1 MSRRLTSLIVCHKG
15 SAAVEM
21 ALVAP
26 LMLILMFGSFE
37 LGNYF
42 MDNHV
47 VAKAVRDGARY
58 AARQNISNFTGC
70 TGAPGGTV
78 VADTQNVVMTGLLSG
93 GSDYLPNR
101 SSGTISVT
109 VDHCSTTVGSGS
121 TALKGIYTDIKNG
134 SGTVVGA
141 PVVKVDASLPYQP
154 IIHAFGFSG
163 LNLTLN
169 ASQQAAVMGW

>member
-1 MSRRLTSLIVCHKG
+1 VSRRLTSLIVCHKG

-58 AARQNISNFTGC
+58 ASRRGFAEYSCAAATTDVVDKTRNLIRTGQL
-70 TGAPGGTV
+70 TGGTARLPGWTDPTTIT
-78 VADTQNVVMTGLLSG
+78 VAVTCNTTGNNG
-93 GSDYLPNR
+93 AAF
-101 SSGTISVT
+101 T
-109 VDHCSTTVGSGS
+109 
-121 TALKGIYTDIKNG
+121 GIYTG
-134 SGTVVGA
+134 MSTGA
-141 PVVKVDASLPYQP
+141 PVVTVSAAVPYHSL
-154 IIHAFGFSG
+154 FGAVGFNATS
-163 LNLTLN
+163 LTLR
-169 ASQQAAVMGW
+169 ARSQAPVMGI